1 MAHVAH
7 LTRARGLICST
18 VVCVRKGPQKMQQ
31 VHPVK
36 ADGFAA
42 NHVSTRLV
50 VVPQVDDLPGDFMA
64 VSDPDT
70 RPLVTAKL
78 ELEDEMQTKSANI
91 QEALPM
97 VALANST
104 PGSHMAM
111 KVRHLVGPTPSVDQ
125 QKTHELC
132 VVC

>member
-1 MAHVAH
+1 M
-7 LTRARGLICST
+7 S
-18 VVCVRKGPQKMQQ
+18 
-31 VHPVK
+31 
-36 ADGFAA
+36 F
-42 NHVSTRLV
+42 
-50 VVPQVDDLPGDFMA
+50 PQVDDLPGDFMA
-64 VSDPDT
+64 VSDPDI

-111 KVRHLVGPTPSVDQ
+111 KVPCVRVGGSVE
-125 QKTHELC
+125 HELVSIEGSKSC
-132 VVC
+132 MLHC